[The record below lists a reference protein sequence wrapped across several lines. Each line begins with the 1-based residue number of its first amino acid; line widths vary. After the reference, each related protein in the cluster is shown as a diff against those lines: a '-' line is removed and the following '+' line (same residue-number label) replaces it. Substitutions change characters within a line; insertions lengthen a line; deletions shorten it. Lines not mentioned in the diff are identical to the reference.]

1 MDGLDRGG
9 RAEIETELDGGHF
22 RDFDC

>member
-9 RAEIETELDGGHF
+9 SAEIETELDGGHF